1 MFIRQVNP
9 TDELYPKMLS
19 RFPST
24 ARYLA
29 DPSDKGDYRFFAA
42 LEDDQVVIGGAVI
55 DIGELQFGPL
65 SQMIVG
71 FLENIEVDEPFRR
84 HGIGTALLRA
94 ALDHAWA
101 SGAQNVR
108 WTVDW
113 SNDAG
118 IAFYV
123 HCGIGVIPEGDSP
136 EQAETYYTLM
146 AVNPRHVANGY
157 GRGMSEDRP
166 TASKC

>member
-1 MFIRQVNP
+1 MMIRQVHP
-9 TDELYPKMLS
+9 TDKLYSEMLS

-24 ARYLA
+24 AKYIA
-29 DPSDKGDYRFFAA
+29 APADKGDYRFFAA
-42 LEDDQVVIGGAVI
+42 LGDDQGVIGGAVI

-65 SQMIVG
+65 AQMIVG
-71 FLENIEVDEPFRR
+71 FLENIEVDVPFRR
-84 HGIGTALLRA
+84 RGVGTALLRA
-94 ALDHAWA
+94 ALDHAWECD
-101 SGAQNVR
+101 AQNVR

-113 SNDAG
+113 SNGGG

-157 GRGMSEDRP
+157 GRGLSGNR
-166 TASKC
+166 AKC